1 MNNVNVFVTGVGGG
15 GHGEQILKALK
26 LAKTKYTIIGGDIS
40 PYSKGLF
47 EVQHGYILP
56 PATDSRYIDA
66 ILKVCEKHSVSALF
80 HGSEPELKVMSA
92 NREILEAHG
101 LFLPI
106 NPSHII
112 ETCMDKLKLFE
123 FLRNSGFHSADFRRI
138 SSSKDLEDFNT
149 LPAVLKPS
157 IGSGGSANTFLAQT
171 KEELISFG
179 RYLLSAYSEFV
190 IQEYVGTPDC
200 EYTVGVLMDMDGH
213 LLNSIALRRN
223 ILSSLSNRLKVEN
236 HTKKRDLGDI
246 LALSSG
252 ISQGEIGPFPEVTKP
267 CEEVALSLGARGP
280 LNIQCRLVNNRAYIF
295 EINPRFSGTTSLRA
309 MVGFNEPDLLIRKH
323 VLKEKIESHFKYGS
337 GTIVRGLS
345 ESLIDPANLPR
356 CIT

>member
-1 MNNVNVFVTGVGGG
+1 MDNVNVFVTGIGGG

-26 LAKTKYTIIGGDIS
+26 IAKTKYTIIGGDIS

-47 EVQHGYILP
+47 EVHRGYILP
-56 PATDSRYIDA
+56 PAKDPRYIDT
-66 ILKVCEKHSVSALF
+66 ILNVCKEHQISALF
-80 HGSEPELKVMSA
+80 HGSEPELKAMAA

-106 NPSHII
+106 NPSNVI
-112 ETCMDKLKLFE
+112 ETCMDKVKLFD
-123 FLRNSGFHSADFRRI
+123 LLKSKGFHYIAFHKIMSPQ
-138 SSSKDLEDFNT
+138 DLEDFDT

-157 IGSGGSANTFLAQT
+157 VGSGGSTNSFLAQS
-171 KEELISFG
+171 KEELLSLG
-179 RYLLSAYSEFV
+179 RYLLSIYPEFI

-200 EYTVGVLMDMDGH
+200 EYTVGILMSMDGEV
-213 LLNSIALRRN
+213 LNSIAVKRN

-236 HTKKRDLGDI
+236 RTRNKNLGDI

-252 ISQGEIGPFPEVTKP
+252 ISQGEIGPFPEVTRP
-267 CEEVALSLGARGP
+267 CEEVALALGARGP
-280 LNIQCRLVNNRAYIF
+280 LNIQCRFVDNKVYIF

-323 VLKEKIESHFKYGS
+323 VLKEEVEPHFKYGS
-337 GTIVRGLS
+337 GIIVRGLS
-345 ESLIDPANLPR
+345 ELLIDPANLPR
-356 CIT
+356 SIT